1 MTVTRMMGKGAKLSA
16 EEKQILIDYLSETYK
31 P

>member
-1 MTVTRMMGKGAKLSA
+1 MMGKGAKLSA
-16 EEKQILIDYLSETYK
+16 EEKQILIDHLSETYK